1 MPKKTDFL
9 YSAIGRL
16 LMYLGYS
23 LGLWK
28 QVLEDKGI
36 REITFPL
43 YYFFFTVVNVSSF
56 QVMKLDSYQKKR

>member
-1 MPKKTDFL
+1 MPQKSDFL

-16 LMYLGYS
+16 LMYWGYS
-23 LGLWK
+23 RGLWK